1 MTSAKSVEVTFVQDD
16 RLFGLRS
23 FDDFV
28 EVEIIKNNIYED
40 DYCVKMSGKDVN
52 EKEIP
57 KIPHQPKVKRMSIW
71 QKFKKDF
78 MKLREANFPCELCNE
93 RCLTSMSLERHWL
106 LVHATNNYSFIW
118 KAGYQEGLQ
127 RDKLLARKNEIS
139 AKEGVKFICNECG
152 FKASQQEKL
161 WRHKRSFHVDINI
174 PMIDVKTKHLH
185 RWALPRGVGM
195 SG

>member
-1 MTSAKSVEVTFVQDD
+1 MTSAKSFEVTFVQDD

-23 FDDFV
+23 FYDFV
-28 EVEIIKNNIYED
+28 EVEIIQNNIYED
-40 DYCVKMSGKDVN
+40 DCVKKSGKDVN

-57 KIPHQPKVKRMSIW
+57 KIPHQSTVKRMSIW

-127 RDKLLARKNEIS
+127 RNEFLARKNEIS
-139 AKEGVKFICNECG
+139 AKEIVKFICNECG
-152 FKASQQEKL
+152 FIASQQEKL

>member
-1 MTSAKSVEVTFVQDD
+1 MMSAKSVEVTFVQDD
-16 RLFGLRS
+16 GLFSLLS

-40 DYCVKMSGKDVN
+40 DNK
-52 EKEIP
+52 KEIP
-57 KIPHQPKVKRMSIW
+57 KIPHQSTVKRMSIW

-161 WRHKRSFHVDINI
+161 WRHKRSFHEDINI
-174 PMIDVKTKHLH
+174 PMIDYEKI
-185 RWALPRGVGM
+185 RNIRY
-195 SG
+195 